1 MSKFTTEITIE
12 ELQYR
17 IHAHENDLTQMWTAD
32 YFLSVQKELL
42 ALKQAAKNPV
52 AYRNKFTGRFF
63 TLEQQQN
70 AAADTAVYEPV
81 FLAAP
86 VLPKQPELVVLTDEQ
101 IDAVLDSKANMAYI
115 ISDKRERL
123 RMFAREIIRTAMI
136 STAPAQPVIPEQAKR
151 EQVRREHAE
160 WSDATFGNVG
170 PVGPLK
176 HLSKEALEAA
186 AAPDDLLEW
195 ADMQFLLWD
204 AQRRAG
210 IPDDFI
216 TVAMIEKLEIN
227 KKRQWPEPKDGEP
240 RLHINTQSAQPVI
253 PEQNKFR
260 DLSQPVDPQI
270 SEYEKALQN
279 EPQNIPENIPAPLD
293 AQDLELYVD
302 MLENSDSDDE
312 DGELNNT
319 QLIVWL
325 KELQRRRELPAQPVS
340 EPYKLPQGY
349 ALVPCKLT
357 AESGAK
363 SCMIGKFIEQTEIS
377 CPECFGDDE
386 CETCDGSGTIEVTAH
401 VSWTTIK
408 DIWAK
413 GIEHFA
419 AAPAQESE

>member
-1 MSKFTTEITIE
+1 MTKLTTEITIE

-17 IHAHENDLTQMWTAD
+17 INAHENDLTQMWTAD
-32 YFLSVQKELL
+32 YLLNVQKELL
-42 ALKQAAKNPV
+42 ALKQAAKNPIGSFHISGGQV
-52 AYRNKFTGRFF
+52 EATTDYCRDGEWPVQDGEV
-63 TLEQQQN
+63 L
-70 AAADTAVYEPV
+70 VY
-81 FLAAP
+81 AAP

-240 RLHINTQSAQPVI
+240 RLHINTQSAQHVI
-253 PEQNKFR
+253 PEEK
-260 DLSQPVDPQI
+260 SAIHGTKDPEDIAFNNGFVAGWNCCRSEII
-270 SEYEKALQN
+270 SLN
-279 EPQNIPENIPAPLD
+279 E
-293 AQDLELYVD
+293 
-302 MLENSDSDDE
+302 
-312 DGELNNT
+312 T
-319 QLIVWL
+319 T
-325 KELQRRRELPAQPVS
+325 AQPVS
-340 EPYKLPQGY
+340 EQPVSKPYKLEIDMDDANHFSIAHLHEIIYGKELIWPE
-349 ALVPCKLT
+349 AKLL
-357 AESGAK
+357 ARFMLDVK
-363 SCMIGKFIEQTEIS
+363 QR
-377 CPECFGDDE
+377 
-386 CETCDGSGTIEVTAH
+386 
-401 VSWTTIK
+401 VSP
-408 DIWAK
+408 
-413 GIEHFA
+413 
-419 AAPAQESE
+419 APAQESE